1 MATIGLRDVHY
12 AILQSDTSAGATY
25 DTPERLVGAIS
36 ANVNP
41 NTSSAT
47 LFADDGPYDSA
58 STLGEIE
65 LELNM
70 ADIPAVHGNKLL
82 GHEYK
87 NGVLIKKASDQ
98 PPYVAVGYRSL
109 KSNGA
114 YRYTWLLKGK
124 FTDGEQANNTK
135 GDSIEYSTPT
145 ITGAFVKR
153 DYDDAWQVE
162 ADSDDTNINPA
173 TISGWFTAVIDPAT
187 LQPSP
192 GPGPSLGTLTVNSAA
207 GTSSGKTKVT
217 VTPAKG
223 GSNSYMYKTG
233 ASVTNPA
240 YDEVCNTGAGYTAWN
255 GTDEITAT
263 TGQKILVVEVE
274 SSSSKA
280 RKAGQATITSMA

>member
-25 DTPERLVGAIS
+25 GTPERLVGAIS

-70 ADIPAVHGNKLL
+70 ADIPAAASNKLL
-82 GHEYK
+82 GHTYK

-124 FTDGEQANNTK
+124 FADGEQSNQTK

-162 ADSDDTNINPA
+162 ADSDDTTINPGTITNWFQAVVDVA
-173 TISGWFTAVIDPAT
+173 TV
-187 LQPSP
+187 P
-192 GPGPSLGTLTVNSAA
+192 GPKPSLGTLTVNCAAVTSA
-207 GTSSGKTKVT
+207 GTTKVT
-217 VTPAKG
+217 VTPTKE

-233 ASVTNPA
+233 ATVTNPA
-240 YDEVCNTGAGYTAWN
+240 YDEVCNIDAGYTAWN
-255 GTDEITAT
+255 GTDEIAATA
-263 TGQKILVVEVE
+263 GQKILVVEVE
-274 SSSSKA
+274 TSSFKA
-280 RKAGQATITSMA
+280 RKAGQATITSRA

>member
-12 AILQSDTSAGATY
+12 AILQSDTPTGATY

-70 ADIPAVHGNKLL
+70 ADIPAAASNKLL
-82 GHEYK
+82 GHTYK

-124 FTDGEQANNTK
+124 FADGEQSNQTK

-162 ADSDDTNINPA
+162 ADSDDATINPE
-173 TISGWFTAVIDPAT
+173 TIANWFTAVVDPEDIE
-187 LQPSP
+187 P
-192 GPGPSLGTLTVNSAA
+192 GPKPSLGTLTVNSAA
-207 GTSSGKTKVT
+207 GTSAGKTKVT
-217 VTPAKG
+217 VTPAKE

-233 ASVTNPA
+233 SSLTNPA

-274 SSSSKA
+274 TSSFKA